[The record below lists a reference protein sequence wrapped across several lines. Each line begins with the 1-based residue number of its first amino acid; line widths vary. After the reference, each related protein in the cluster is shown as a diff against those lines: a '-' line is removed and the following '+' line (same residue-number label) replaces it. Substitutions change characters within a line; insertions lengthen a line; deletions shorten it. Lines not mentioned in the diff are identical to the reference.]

1 MAGSR
6 GPTSALAGPQPKAKA
21 KAKVKAIGQGGH
33 ATSSKSKM
41 RQNTGGENTTNEPT
55 RDGDDEREKENKQ
68 KKKRQ
73 KADPQVMARL
83 QKLDIEK
90 NMVLTTDKWSNKIKE
105 MNKEVTGSMAA
116 AENFEQTKG
125 FLSKQMGHH
134 LVEVEVC

>member
-1 MAGSR
+1 
-6 GPTSALAGPQPKAKA
+6 
-21 KAKVKAIGQGGH
+21 
-33 ATSSKSKM
+33 M
-41 RQNTGGENTTNEPT
+41 RQNTGGENEPT
-55 RDGDDEREKENKQ
+55 RDGDDERENENK

-105 MNKEVTGSMAA
+105 MNKEVTESMAA